1 MADCLM
7 NKTKHVFRELYNYAF
22 LMYAKNNEKDITHIS
37 SVTEETSQEL
47 LSQYKTNVLCSICFR
62 RRQRMVN
69 FMTLNFKGR

>member
-47 LSQYKTNVLCSICFR
+47 LSQYKPNL
-62 RRQRMVN
+62 
-69 FMTLNFKGR
+69 L